1 VWHACAFYDRDW
13 FILFTDQSL
22 LDGCFSGFPVF
33 LGLFTETLREPV
45 TVGSL
50 FRIRTILTRAIIV
63 SVFAPVALFGTRK
76 RHLGSFAGLG
86 LQSPDMSATVIVSL
100 ASSGRSRQ
108 PKFRYLFSQSLGH
121 LGRTLRDKESPCFFT
136 GLLSCLICWSAV
148 FFKMFDAT
156 VPLRKRFVVAR
167 RFFELLASLFA
178 V

>member
-63 SVFAPVALFGTRK
+63 SVFAPVALFGTSDIAVRNDSSI
-76 RHLGSFAGLG
+76 R
-86 LQSPDMSATVIVSL
+86 SL
-100 ASSGRSRQ
+100 VKETSRF
-108 PKFRYLFSQSLGH
+108 FRW
-121 LGRTLRDKESPCFFT
+121 T
-136 GLLSCLICWSAV
+136 WSA
-148 FFKMFDAT
+148 K
-156 VPLRKRFVVAR
+156 
-167 RFFELLASLFA
+167 S
-178 V
+178 